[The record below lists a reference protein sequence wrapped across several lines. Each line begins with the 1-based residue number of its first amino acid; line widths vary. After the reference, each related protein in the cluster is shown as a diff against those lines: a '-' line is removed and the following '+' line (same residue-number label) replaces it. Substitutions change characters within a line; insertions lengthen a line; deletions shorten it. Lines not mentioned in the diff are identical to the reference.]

1 MYEVVCF
8 NFIINY
14 YPSLCKAFSEQNSER
29 VYIIIHTDYFSP
41 VGVCWAY
48 NILLSLSGTQR
59 RSKTMRYK
67 GYRSKKKYSL

>member
-29 VYIIIHTDYFSP
+29 VYIIIHTDYFPP
-41 VGVCWAY
+41 VGWC
-48 NILLSLSGTQR
+48 LLNNMIFYLIVFKRQN
-59 RSKTMRYK
+59 K
-67 GYRSKKKYSL
+67 LII